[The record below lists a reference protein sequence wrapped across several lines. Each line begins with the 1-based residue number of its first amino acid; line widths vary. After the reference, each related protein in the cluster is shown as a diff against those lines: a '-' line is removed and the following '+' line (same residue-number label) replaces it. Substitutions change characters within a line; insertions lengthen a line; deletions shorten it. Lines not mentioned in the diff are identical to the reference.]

1 MLLYNS
7 LKLHKS
13 ILLICLKYNFQ
24 MLGAQICPITRV
36 NLRGYIIIPL
46 MKLKTIVGLTR
57 GK

>member
-1 MLLYNS
+1 
-7 LKLHKS
+7 
-13 ILLICLKYNFQ
+13 
-24 MLGAQICPITRV
+24 MLGAQIWLTTRV